1 MSSNFKETNKDA
13 NEFWIYIKN
22 ACQHLHVARERW
34 HDVDVEAGHLVQ
46 AVEHHRVLPG
56 QDRDGNWAV
65 AERKVGNEHPNRRSE
80 DLRAKLALNQAAPK
94 LEVGGARRV
103 CVMTEICMK

>member
-1 MSSNFKETNKDA
+1 MSSNFKQTNKDA

-56 QDRDGNWAV
+56 QYRNRNRTM
-65 AERKVGNEHPNRRSE
+65 AEDK
-80 DLRAKLALNQAAPK
+80 
-94 LEVGGARRV
+94 GGY
-103 CVMTEICMK
+103 E